1 MARRRRQ
8 VFRQDDGRR
17 RRWRRWLLIALGL
30 GAVWGAGSMAG
41 QSQSTGALPS
51 LPEPQIVI
59 TRSGVTVL
67 RINASS
73 ATRRSLTDALAR
85 KLPAQDVVRRGTAQ
99 IRVQYLRA
107 KTAERALALQPV
119 GGRIEASRRTI
130 SARMPAPAV
139 KQERRN
145 TCESAAL
152 HILLSAYGKPVSQS
166 ALQAAL
172 PVSGSPDPVDG
183 VDGGLPVWGDPDLG
197 YVGRPDGG
205 GVAGGFGVYP
215 GPIIRVAKRFGVTLE
230 DLSGRD
236 AAAVYARLRQG
247 RAVMAWIGLS
257 DGPYARW
264 TSPQGKAIRVNFG
277 EHTVVLHGISANG
290 TVEVSNPLE
299 GTRESWTPAQFETLW
314 NRLGHRAVAT
324 P

>member
-1 MARRRRQ
+1 M
-8 VFRQDDGRR
+8 
-17 RRWRRWLLIALGL
+17 IALGI

-41 QSQSTGALPS
+41 QSQRSDGLPAP
-51 LPEPQIVI
+51 PEPQIVI
-59 TRSGVTVL
+59 TRNGVAVL
-67 RINASS
+67 RVNAST
-73 ATRRSLTDALAR
+73 ATRQSLTDALAR
-85 KLPAQDVVRRGTAQ
+85 KLPARGEVRRGTGR

-107 KTAERALALQPV
+107 KTAERALALQPL
-119 GGRIEASRRTI
+119 GGRIEASRRTV

-139 KQERRN
+139 QQERRN

-152 HILLSAYGKPVSQS
+152 HILLSAYGKQVSQS

-172 PVSGSPDPVDG
+172 PVSGSLDPVDG
-183 VDGGLPVWGDPDLG
+183 AAGVLPVWGDPDLG

-215 GPIIRVAKRFGVTLE
+215 GPIIRVAKRFGVTVE

-277 EHTVVLHGISANG
+277 EHTVVLHGIDVNG
-290 TVEVSNPLE
+290 AVEVSNPLE
-299 GTRESWTPAQFETLW
+299 GTRERWTPSQFEALW
-314 NRLGHRAVAT
+314 NRLGHRAIAT